1 MNVRHPIRLLLEERE
16 KYATLPSNVKP
27 DIFSPVAFDDA
38 DYGQENNS
46 QHITNTV
53 TY

>member
-27 DIFSPVAFDDA
+27 DIFSLVAFDNA